1 MAPTA
6 ASRALAT
13 PSARNLGPAL
23 KCGVPFA
30 QFNGRARP
38 RAGYQGLPQ
47 RCRCR
52 RSSRGPVDP
61 IPVSAASGGALT
73 RARTGRPGDLRLRPP
88 LDAEH
93 GRCQPPPRPAAR
105 HRSAD
110 REPARPDRRSGPV
123 AADPMSVWTPM
134 AGNPDRAGTRRRGL
148 VRHASGERRGKRER
162 QKHNPQICHLRS
174 SVGTVV
180 RGCTTRAQRP
190 LPHDRSP
197 GTKGASA
204 MSAVRDGKTVPGV

>member
-1 MAPTA
+1 MWRSVCTVQRARSPSGRLSGA
-6 ASRALAT
+6 ASAM
-13 PSARNLGPAL
+13 S
-23 KCGVPFA
+23 VPEV
-30 QFNGRARP
+30 QPRARRSDP
-38 RAGYQGLPQ
+38 CLCGIRGRSNAG
-47 RCRCR
+47 
-52 RSSRGPVDP
+52 
-61 IPVSAASGGALT
+61 AK
-73 RARTGRPGDLRLRPP
+73 RPGDLRLRPP